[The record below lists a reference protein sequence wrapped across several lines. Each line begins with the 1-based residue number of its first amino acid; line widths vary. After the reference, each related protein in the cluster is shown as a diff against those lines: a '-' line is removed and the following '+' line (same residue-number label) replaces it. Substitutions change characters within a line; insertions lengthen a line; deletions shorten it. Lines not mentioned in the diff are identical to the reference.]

1 MRLFSIGE
9 KSVSIGAK
17 WRIAAASLALL
28 LVTALPAPS
37 RTQNTATSSSPQV
50 IRSEADLVVLPIS
63 VTDNH
68 GHSVSGLKQ
77 QDFQVY
83 EDGKPQAISVFMDND
98 APVTVGL
105 LVDCSGSM
113 KENRSK
119 VVEAAKDFL
128 QFSNP
133 QDQMFVVDFN
143 QTPELGLSPDTPF
156 TSSVSEL
163 QAAVESGPSEG
174 MTALYDAIHLGLKH
188 LVLGTNRKKAL
199 IIISDGGDD
208 ASELS
213 LKKALAEVQKS
224 SAITYTIGIVASDQL
239 NVNPGVMRK
248 LARITGGE
256 SYFPRYADQLPR
268 ISEQI
273 ARDLRAQY
281 TIAFLPAAG
290 SGNAYRK
297 IRVTVKAPGHRGL
310 NVRTRPGYL
319 ASSAAKTAPP
329 NS

>member
-1 MRLFSIGE
+1 MRLFSVCKKTVLTGL
-9 KSVSIGAK
+9 ALF
-17 WRIAAASLALL
+17 IAAAFPAHSL
-28 LVTALPAPS
+28 S
-37 RTQNTATSSSPQV
+37 QNTAPDGGPQV

-63 VTDNH
+63 VTDGH

-77 QDFQVY
+77 QSFQVY
-83 EDGKPQAISVFMDND
+83 EDGKLQAISVFMDND

-113 KENRSK
+113 KENRAK

-133 QDQMFVVDFN
+133 QDQIFVVDFN
-143 QTPELGLSPDTPF
+143 QTPELGLSSDMPF

-163 QAAVESGPSEG
+163 QAAVERRPSEG
-174 MTALYDAIHLGLKH
+174 MTALYDAIDLGLKH

-208 ASELS
+208 ASDLN
-213 LKKALAEVQKS
+213 LKRTLIDVQKS
-224 SAITYTIGIVASDQL
+224 SVITYTIGIVASDQA
-239 NVNPGVMRK
+239 NVSPGVMRK
-248 LARITGGE
+248 LAKVTGGE
-256 SYFPRYADQLPR
+256 SYFPKYADQLPG

-281 TIAFLPAAG
+281 TIAFLPAG
-290 SGNAYRK
+290 GGRNGYRK
-297 IRVTVKAPGHRGL
+297 IRVAVKAPGHHGL

-319 ASSAAKTAPP
+319 ASSPAKTLPP

>member
-1 MRLFSIGE
+1 MLMKA
-9 KSVSIGAK
+9 KSC
-17 WRIAAASLALL
+17 AAAAGLVLL
-28 LVTALPAPS
+28 MAIAFSGPS
-37 RTQNTATSSSPQV
+37 RSQNAATSGSPQV

-63 VTDNH
+63 VTDGH

-83 EDGKPQAISVFMDND
+83 ENGKPQAISVFIDND

-133 QDQMFVVDFN
+133 QDQIFVVDFN

-156 TSSVSEL
+156 TSSVGEL
-163 QAAVESGPSEG
+163 QAAVESKPSEG
-174 MTALYDAIHLGLKH
+174 MTALYDAIDMGLKH
-188 LVLGTNRKKAL
+188 LVLGTNRRKAL

-208 ASELS
+208 ASELN
-213 LKKALAEVQKS
+213 LKRTLAEVQKS
-224 SAITYTIGIVASDQL
+224 STIAYTIGIVASDQL

-248 LARITGGE
+248 LAEVTGGE
-256 SYFPRYADQLPR
+256 SYFPKYADQLPG
-268 ISEQI
+268 ISQQI

-281 TIAFLPAAG
+281 TIAFLPAAAN
-290 SGNAYRK
+290 GNSYRK
-297 IRVTVKAPGHRGL
+297 IRVAVKAAGHHGL
-310 NVRTRPGYL
+310 HVRTRPGYL
-319 ASSAAKTAPP
+319 ASSPAKTTPP

>member
-1 MRLFSIGE
+1 MMA
-9 KSVSIGAK
+9 KSCVATLSFTLLM
-17 WRIAAASLALL
+17 AAF
-28 LVTALPAPS
+28 PAPS
-37 RTQNTATSSSPQV
+37 QSQSAATSGGPQV
-50 IRSEADLVVLPIS
+50 IRSEADLVILPVS
-63 VTDNH
+63 VTDGH

-133 QDQMFVVDFN
+133 QDQIFVVDFN

-163 QAAVESGPSEG
+163 QAAVESWPSEG
-174 MTALYDAIHLGLKH
+174 MTALYDAIDMGLKH
-188 LVLGTNRKKAL
+188 LTLGTNRRKAL

-208 ASELS
+208 ASELN
-213 LKKALAEVQKS
+213 LKKTLAEVQKS
-224 SAITYTIGIVASDQL
+224 STIAYTIGIVASDQL
-239 NVNPGVMRK
+239 NVNPGVMRR
-248 LARITGGE
+248 LAEVTGGE
-256 SYFPRYADQLPR
+256 SYFPRYADQLPG
-268 ISEQI
+268 ISQQI

-281 TIAFLPAAG
+281 TIAFLPAAAN
-290 SGNAYRK
+290 GNSYRK
-297 IRVTVKAPGHRGL
+297 IRVAVKAPGRHGL
-310 NVRTRPGYL
+310 HVRTRPGYL
-319 ASSAAKTAPP
+319 ASSPSKTTQP

>member
-1 MRLFSIGE
+1 MRFFSVKD
-9 KSVSIGAK
+9 KSALIKSYVAAAGLAVF
-17 WRIAAASLALL
+17 IAAAFPIS
-28 LVTALPAPS
+28 S
-37 RTQNTATSSSPQV
+37 RSQSGASNGTPVV

-63 VTDNH
+63 VTDSH
-68 GHSVSGLKQ
+68 GHSVPGLKQ

-133 QDQMFVVDFN
+133 QDQIFVVDFN
-143 QTPELGLSPDTPF
+143 QTPELGLSSDTPF
-156 TSSVSEL
+156 TSSVSDL
-163 QAAVESGPSEG
+163 QAAVQSGPSEG
-174 MTALYDAIHLGLKH
+174 MTALYDAIDLGLKH

-208 ASELS
+208 ASELN
-213 LKKALAEVQKS
+213 LKKTLAEVQKS

-239 NVNPGVMRK
+239 NVNPAVMRK
-248 LARITGGE
+248 LAMITGGE
-256 SYFPRYADQLPR
+256 SYFPKYADQLPG
-268 ISEQI
+268 ISQQI

-281 TIAFLPAAG
+281 TIAFLPTAAK
-290 SGNAYRK
+290 GNLYRK
-297 IRVTVKAPGHRGL
+297 IRVTVKAAGHHGL
-310 NVRTRPGYL
+310 HVRTRPGYL
-319 ASSAAKTAPP
+319 ASSPSKTTQP

>member
-1 MRLFSIGE
+1 MI
-9 KSVSIGAK
+9 KSKSCIALLSFAFL
-17 WRIAAASLALL
+17 IAAF
-28 LVTALPAPS
+28 PAPS
-37 RTQNTATSSSPQV
+37 CSQSTATGGDPQV

-63 VTDNH
+63 VTDGH
-68 GHSVSGLKQ
+68 GHSVSGLRQ
-77 QDFQVY
+77 EDFQVY

-113 KENRSK
+113 KENRPK

-133 QDQMFVVDFN
+133 QDQIFVVDFN

-156 TSSVSEL
+156 TTSASDL
-163 QAAVESGPSEG
+163 QAAVESRPSEG
-174 MTALYDAIHLGLKH
+174 MTALYDAIDLGLKH
-188 LVLGTNRKKAL
+188 LTLGTNRRKAL

-208 ASELS
+208 ASELN
-213 LKKALAEVQKS
+213 LKRTLAEVQKS
-224 SAITYTIGIVASDQL
+224 STIAYTIGIVASDQL

-248 LARITGGE
+248 LAEVTGGE
-256 SYFPRYADQLPR
+256 SYFPKYADQLPG
-268 ISEQI
+268 ISQQI

-281 TIAFLPAAG
+281 TIAFLPAAAN
-290 SGNAYRK
+290 GNSYRK
-297 IRVTVKAPGHRGL
+297 IRVAVKAAGHHGL
-310 NVRTRPGYL
+310 RVRTRPGYL
-319 ASSAAKTAPP
+319 ASSPSKTTQP

>member
-1 MRLFSIGE
+1 MLR
-9 KSVSIGAK
+9 
-17 WRIAAASLALL
+17 AAWCASAVALALL
-28 LVTALPAPS
+28 VALAFAAPS
-37 RTQNTATSSSPQV
+37 HPQNGSAANGPQV

-77 QDFQVY
+77 TDFQVY

-133 QDQMFVVDFN
+133 QDQIFVVDFN
-143 QTPELGLSPDTPF
+143 QTPELGLSDGTPF

-163 QAAVESGPSEG
+163 QAAVERRPSEG
-174 MTALYDAIHLGLKH
+174 MTALYDAVDLGLKH
-188 LVLGTNRKKAL
+188 LLQGTNRKKAL

-208 ASELS
+208 ASDLN
-213 LKKALAEVQKS
+213 LKKTLAEVQKS
-224 SAITYTIGIVASDQL
+224 SAIAYTIGIVASDQL
-239 NVNPGVMRK
+239 NVNPAVMRK
-248 LARITGGE
+248 LANATGGE
-256 SYFPRYADQLPR
+256 SYFPKHADELPG

-281 TIAFLPAAG
+281 TIAFLPTSSKG
-290 SGNAYRK
+290 KSYRK
-297 IRVTVKAPGHRGL
+297 IRVSVKVPGRHGL
-310 NVRTRPGYL
+310 KVRTRPGYL
-319 ASSAAKTAPP
+319 ANSPATALTRP